1 MRLVSRRSEDKDP
14 VTTSK
19 IAEIRFLSPLSSAK
33 AVLRGIARRV
43 RVRERDTGA
52 EAIFGGTC
60 NPTTVAIT
68 DEAPVECGVL
78 DAGPRLTWEKGSR
91 AWGPPQSCYG
101 IRTKSEDST
110 IPRVYEGRQDREVI
124 LRGLAVPGGES
135 DPGDDLVAIWR
146 STKGKRRL
154 RRPYLQAAMAASTP
168 PARARRPF
176 PRTGLRRG
184 GGPRVEEIGREGAA
198 IISRKQA
205 WQRRIWVIAC
215 RCHVRDLLC
224 LHQELNFLPRRR
236 SCIIHQG
243 A

>member
-1 MRLVSRRSEDKDP
+1 MGEGFSRVGPAAVLLWHQDKERRFHHSSCLRRATGSRRYPSR
-14 VTTSK
+14 SG
-19 IAEIRFLSPLSSAK
+19 SA
-33 AVLRGIARRV
+33 G
-43 RVRERDTGA
+43 
-52 EAIFGGTC
+52 
-60 NPTTVAIT
+60 
-68 DEAPVECGVL
+68 
-78 DAGPRLTWEKGSR
+78 W
-91 AWGPPQSCYG
+91 
-101 IRTKSEDST
+101 
-110 IPRVYEGRQDREVI
+110 
-124 LRGLAVPGGES
+124 ES
-135 DPGDDLVAIWR
+135 DPADDLVAIWR
-146 STKGKRRL
+146 STKGERRL

-205 WQRRIWVIAC
+205 WQRRIWVIAR

-224 LHQELNFLPRRR
+224 LHQELNVLPRRK